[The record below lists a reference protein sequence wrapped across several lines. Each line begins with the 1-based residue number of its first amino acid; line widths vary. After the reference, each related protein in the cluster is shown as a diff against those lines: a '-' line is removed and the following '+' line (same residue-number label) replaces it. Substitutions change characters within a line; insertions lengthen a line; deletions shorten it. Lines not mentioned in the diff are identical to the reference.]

1 MFNLLAIPAFFNVAG
16 INIAIIDV
24 VALVVLIIF
33 LIVGIAKGFL
43 QQILSV
49 LGWVAAIVVAVLLVD
64 TVHAWV
70 NDTLPD
76 VVTTIQGWWSN
87 IIGEQFAG
95 VTDEATLR
103 ETLTNASI
111 PAFLHD
117 SIVTLVGTEFATI
130 SQTIVTTLTDWCVTA
145 VCFLVIFLAAI
156 IIFAILK
163 KICSA
168 ITSLPVLKQADKLLG
183 AILGLVEG
191 LALLLVISV
200 VLSMFPWFNELL
212 YPVLE
217 SGETVTSYFATLF
230 DMILGLPFIQEFLA
244 GVTVTA

>member
-1 MFNLLAIPAFFNVAG
+1 MFNLLAAFFTVG
-16 INIAIIDV
+16 EINIAIIDV

-33 LIVGIAKGFL
+33 LIVGISKGFL

-49 LGWVAAIVVAVLLVD
+49 LGWLAAIVVAVLFVD

-70 NDTLPD
+70 NESLPD
-76 VVTTIQGWWSN
+76 VVTTIQGWWAN

-95 VTDEATLR
+95 VTNEETLR

-111 PAFLHD
+111 PAFLHE
-117 SIVTLVGTEFATI
+117 SIVTLVGTEFGTI
-130 SQTIVTTLTDWCVTA
+130 SQTIVNTLTDWCVTA
-145 VCFLVIFLAAI
+145 ICFLVIFLAAI
-156 IIFAILK
+156 IVFAILK

-183 AILGLVEG
+183 AVLGLIEG

-217 SGETVTSYFATLF
+217 TGEVVTSYFATLF
-230 DMILGLPFIQEFLA
+230 DWILSFDFIQEFLA
-244 GVTVTA
+244 GVSAVA